1 MRTFPRPLLRLATLL
16 GALALV
22 VAGLVLPAAPAAADT
37 RPSVPGEP
45 VTVSADPLPTVQ
57 INGVVWQQVI
67 IGNTVYAAGS
77 FSTAR
82 PAGAAPGT
90 STVPRSNLLAYDIRT
105 GNLLTSFAPTTN
117 AQVMAITASPDGSR
131 LYIGGDFTQVN
142 GATVWRV
149 AALNPTTG
157 ALITSF
163 LPRADSR
170 VRAIAATED
179 TVYLGGTFSSVTSQ
193 ARSRAAAVRASD
205 GALLP
210 WAPRAENGSVFALLA
225 SPDRSRVVIGGSF
238 TSLSGSTSPGY
249 GLAAVHATT
258 GAVLPFAANAVI
270 RNGGPNGAI
279 NNLTGDGDYVY
290 GTGYTVG
297 RAAGTLEG
305 TFAARWDGTLHWV
318 EDCHG
323 DSYAV
328 WPQGDIAYTVSHKHY
343 CGNIGGFPQRQPFTY
358 YHSTVV
364 TKAATGTATREQWG
378 YTNFQ
383 GLPVP
388 TMLNWYPT
396 WGIGTYT
403 GQSQAAWAVTATDSY
418 VVIGGEF
425 PTVNGTPQQGLV
437 RFAIPSIAP
446 NRSGPVVSGAPFD
459 MTGSSPSAGVVRLQW
474 TANHDRDNRDLTYE
488 LTRNG
493 SATPPIHSVTQRS
506 TFYDRPPMGYFDT
519 GLPPGSTQRY
529 RLRAVDPWGNLAW
542 TDSIDVTVSGTPPV
556 SSRYADAVLAD
567 DPQWYWRLGETSG
580 NRAFDRADFNDMTV
594 TSGVTRGITGA
605 LAGDGDRAATFD
617 GTSAEVAA
625 ARTDERPGN
634 LLTIEAWIRTTTTR
648 GGKIVGLGDANV
660 GTSIL
665 VDRHLYM
672 DNAGRVFF
680 GVRPAAALTV
690 HGTRS
695 YNDGQ
700 WHHVAA
706 TLGTNGMRLY
716 VDGAQVASRTDVT
729 TAAPV
734 WGYWRIGGDRL
745 QGWDSDPT
753 SDYFTGSIDEVAV
766 YDRTLSAASIANHH
780 QVGRTAA
787 GNLSPT
793 AAFTAT
799 VSGLTAQVD
808 GRASSDPDGSVV
820 GHAWDFGDG
829 GTASGATA
837 SHTYATAGTYSVRL
851 TVTDDDGATATVV
864 QPVTVTAPPPGGVV
878 ASDTFGRT
886 VVDGWGTADF
896 GGAWSLLGTPSRF
909 SVAGGT
915 GRMAIPGGAGGAA
928 YLAVSAAQSDLTGAW
943 SVDRRPNAG
952 AAYLSFTGRRVGSD
966 DYRAKIRVG
975 TDGALVLYLT
985 RVVGGAETTLATAAL
1000 PGLTV
1005 QGGDRMRVRL
1015 QALGSSPTVLN
1026 ARVWRD
1032 GTPEPAT
1039 WQVTASDGSAGLQ
1052 AAGGVGVVTYLSSSA
1067 TNGPMVFAVDDLVVT
1082 STGSPPPP
1090 PPPGNEAP
1098 VAAFTEQVSGLG
1110 VQVDGSGSSDPDGS
1124 VVGYAWDFGDGG
1136 TASGVTASHSY
1147 AAAGSYPV
1155 RLTVTDDDAATGTV
1169 VRTVTVASPPPGGAL
1184 AADAFERTVSNG
1196 WGTADTGGAW
1206 TLVGTPSRFS
1216 VSGGEGRLAIPV
1228 GGGGGAVYLDEVA
1241 STQTDLTLSVTLDAV
1256 PVGGGVFVSFVGRR
1270 VGTQEYRTKVRITP
1284 DGMVVLYLVR
1294 AAPGSEATLAV
1305 TAPAGISFQAGDR
1318 LRIRMQATGTSPT
1331 TLSAKVWESTQPEP
1345 ADWQLTSSD
1354 STAGLQAS
1362 GGVGVFGYVAPEVT
1376 GLPVV
1381 LRVDD
1386 LAAQAP

>member
-1 MRTFPRPLLRLATLL
+1 MRTYSRPLLRLAAFL
-16 GALALV
+16 GGLALV
-22 VAGLVLPAAPAAADT
+22 VAGMVLPTGTATADT

-57 INGVVWQQVI
+57 INGVVWQQVV

-90 STVPRSNLLAYDIRT
+90 NTVQRANLLAYDIRT
-105 GNLLTSFAPTTN
+105 GNLITTFAPTTN
-117 AQVMAITASPDGSR
+117 AQVMTITASPDGSR

-179 TVYLGGTFSSVTSQ
+179 TVYFGGSFSTVTSQ
-193 ARSRAAAVRASD
+193 PRSRVAAVRASD
-205 GALLP
+205 GGLLS
-210 WAPRAENGSVFALLA
+210 WAPRPDGAVWALVVA
-225 SPDRSRVVIGGSF
+225 PDRSKVVLGGSF
-238 TSLSGSTSPGY
+238 TSVDGSTSPGF
-249 GLAAVHATT
+249 GLAAVHPTT
-258 GAVLPFAANAVI
+258 GAVLPFAANSVI
-270 RNGGPNGAI
+270 RNGGTNGAI
-279 NNLTGDGDYVY
+279 THLSGDADNVY
-290 GTGYTVG
+290 GTGYTYG
-297 RAAGTLEG
+297 RSGGTLEG

-328 WPQGDIAYTVSHKHY
+328 WPQGDIVYTASHKHY

-378 YTNFQ
+378 YTNFE
-383 GLPVP
+383 GRPVP

-403 GQSQAAWAVTATDSY
+403 GQSQAAWAVTATSSY
-418 VVIGGEF
+418 VVMGGEF

-459 MTGSSPSAGVVRLQW
+459 MTGTSPSAGVVRLQW

-493 SATPPIHSVTQRS
+493 SATPPIYQVMRRS

-542 TDSIDVTVSGTPPV
+542 TDSIDVTVSGTPSV

-580 NRAFDRADFNDMTV
+580 NRAFDRADWNDLTV

-634 LLTIEAWIRTTTTR
+634 VLTLEAWIRTTTTR

-672 DNAGRVFF
+672 DNSGRIFF
-680 GVRPAAALTV
+680 GVRPAAALTIR
-690 HGTRS
+690 GSRA
-695 YNDGQ
+695 YNDGL

-706 TLGTNGMRLY
+706 TLGSDGMRLY
-716 VDGAQVASRTDVT
+716 VDGAQVASRADVT

-753 SDYFTGSIDEVAV
+753 SDYFAGSIDEVAV
-766 YDRTLSAASIANHH
+766 YDRVLSPTAIANHNL
-780 QVGRTAA
+780 VGRSTA

-793 AAFTAT
+793 AAFTSTAA
-799 VSGLTAQVD
+799 GLTMQAD
-808 GRASSDPDGSVV
+808 GSASSDPDGTVV
-820 GHAWDFGDG
+820 AHAWDFGDG
-829 GTASGATA
+829 ATASGVTT
-837 SHTYATAGTYSVRL
+837 SHTYATGGTYSVRL

-878 ASDTFGRT
+878 ASDTFERT
-886 VVDGWGTADF
+886 VANGWGTAVV
-896 GGAWSLLGTPSRF
+896 GGPWTLLGTPSRF
-909 SVAGGT
+909 SVSAGEARVT
-915 GRMAIPGGAGGAA
+915 VPVGGGGGAA
-928 YLAVSAAQSDLTGAW
+928 YLDQVSSTQTDLTASLTLDAAPVGGA
-943 SVDRRPNAG
+943 VFT
-952 AAYLSFTGRRVGSD
+952 SFTGRRVGGQ
-966 DYRAKIRVG
+966 DYRAKVRVSA
-975 TDGALVLYLT
+975 DGV
-985 RVVGGAETTLATAAL
+985 
-1000 PGLTV
+1000 
-1005 QGGDRMRVRL
+1005 
-1015 QALGSSPTVLN
+1015 
-1026 ARVWRD
+1026 
-1032 GTPEPAT
+1032 
-1039 WQVTASDGSAGLQ
+1039 
-1052 AAGGVGVVTYLSSSA
+1052 
-1067 TNGPMVFAVDDLVVT
+1067 
-1082 STGSPPPP
+1082 
-1090 PPPGNEAP
+1090 
-1098 VAAFTEQVSGLG
+1098 
-1110 VQVDGSGSSDPDGS
+1110 
-1124 VVGYAWDFGDGG
+1124 
-1136 TASGVTASHSY
+1136 
-1147 AAAGSYPV
+1147 
-1155 RLTVTDDDAATGTV
+1155 
-1169 VRTVTVASPPPGGAL
+1169 
-1184 AADAFERTVSNG
+1184 
-1196 WGTADTGGAW
+1196 
-1206 TLVGTPSRFS
+1206 
-1216 VSGGEGRLAIPV
+1216 
-1228 GGGGGAVYLDEVA
+1228 
-1241 STQTDLTLSVTLDAV
+1241 
-1256 PVGGGVFVSFVGRR
+1256 
-1270 VGTQEYRTKVRITP
+1270 
-1284 DGMVVLYLVR
+1284 VVLYLVR
-1294 AAPGSEATLAV
+1294 TAPGSETTLAAV
-1305 TAPAGISFQAGDR
+1305 APAGVSFQSGDR
-1318 LRIRMQATGTSPT
+1318 LRVRLQVTGASPT
-1331 TLSAKVWESTQPEP
+1331 TLRARVWESTQPEP
-1345 ADWQLTSSD
+1345 GAWQLTSSD
-1354 STAGLQAS
+1354 STAGLQAA
-1362 GGVGVFGYVAPEVT
+1362 GGVGVVAYVAPEVT
-1376 GLPVV
+1376 VFPVV
-1381 LRVDD
+1381 VRVDD
-1386 LAAQAP
+1386 LTVQPV